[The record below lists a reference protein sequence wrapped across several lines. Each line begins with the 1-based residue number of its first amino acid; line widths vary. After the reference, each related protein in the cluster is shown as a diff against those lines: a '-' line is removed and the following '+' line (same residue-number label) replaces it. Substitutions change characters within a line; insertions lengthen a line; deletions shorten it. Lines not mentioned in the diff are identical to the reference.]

1 MKNIILSTLLLL
13 MPGCSSIKSVFDS
26 KDQKKISSD
35 EQNKE
40 KDLEKSDNNLLL
52 DNIKQADPF
61 FKMEKTVEGIE
72 QELDDLRARVIEY
85 ESKISAPTIT
95 TDILSQFPLNKLEHK
110 ITLENGTIVEGNIL
124 SENLDRII
132 LDTKI
137 GQIVIEKGK
146 IVEREELADA
156 VADVVKVS
164 DPKISKS
171 RSTRVFEGKVKNE
184 GSQRADF
191 VRIIFKYWDNDPID
205 GGDILG
211 PPVAIDSAFVKGT
224 YIEYL
229 SGIVTDSSINP
240 GDEASYRVVIK
251 LPKNI
256 DPDSPTHWTH
266 EINWVK
272 DYIPSK

>member
-1 MKNIILSTLLLL
+1 MKNIFLSTLLLL

-35 EQNKE
+35 EQNNE

-124 SENLDRII
+124 SENLDRMI

>member
-1 MKNIILSTLLLL
+1 MKNIILSTLLIL

-35 EQNKE
+35 EQNNE

>member
-1 MKNIILSTLLLL
+1 MKNIILSTLLIL

>member
-1 MKNIILSTLLLL
+1 MKNIFLSTLLLL

-35 EQNKE
+35 EQNNE

>member
-35 EQNKE
+35 EQNNE

>member
-1 MKNIILSTLLLL
+1 MRNIILSILIFLVS
-13 MPGCSSIKSVFDS
+13 GCSSIKQAFNSND
-26 KDQKKISSD
+26 K
-35 EQNKE
+35 QNKSVDLKEDE
-40 KDLEKSDNNLLL
+40 KNLNESNNDLLL
-52 DNIKQADPF
+52 KDINKADPF
-61 FKMEKTVEGIE
+61 FKMEKTVKGLE

-85 ESKISAPTIT
+85 ESKIAAPTIN

-146 IVEREELADA
+146 ILEREELADA

>member
-13 MPGCSSIKSVFDS
+13 MPGCSAIKSVFDS

>member
-1 MKNIILSTLLLL
+1 MEEKVIQ
-13 MPGCSSIKSVFDS
+13 PESVAPA
-26 KDQKKISSD
+26 
-35 EQNKE
+35 EQPVAE
-40 KDLEKSDNNLLL
+40 TTIPQAPNL
-52 DNIKQADPF
+52 DGVKA
-61 FKMEKTVEGIE
+61 
-72 QELDDLRARVIEY
+72 EY
-85 ESKISAPTIT
+85 ESKIAAPTIN

-146 IVEREELADA
+146 ILEREELADA

-211 PPVAIDSAFVKGT
+211 PPVA
-224 YIEYL
+224 L
-229 SGIVTDSSINP
+229 SLIHI
-240 GDEASYRVVIK
+240 
-251 LPKNI
+251 
-256 DPDSPTHWTH
+256 
-266 EINWVK
+266 
-272 DYIPSK
+272 